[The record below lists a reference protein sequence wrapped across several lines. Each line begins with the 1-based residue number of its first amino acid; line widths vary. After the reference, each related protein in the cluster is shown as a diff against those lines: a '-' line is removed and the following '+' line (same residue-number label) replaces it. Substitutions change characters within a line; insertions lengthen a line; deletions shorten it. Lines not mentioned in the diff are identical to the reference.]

1 MPTDHANTDRSPPAS
16 ADERWV
22 IVVVPEAS
30 EVPAGRRVAQLLR
43 TAKRRHG
50 LRCIE
55 VSERTPDEQLQA
67 ARAEVIEL
75 RRQLEQA
82 KRRQIYDRRAKER
95 QKEAGKVHGRGKVP
109 VNLPEPIKA
118 DARDGRLRAG
128 RAGVTTARG
137 RHPAVSAAG
146 EDADEQPEQ
155 E

>member
-55 VSERTPDEQLQA
+55 VSKRTPDEQLQA
-67 ARAEVIEL
+67 ARAEVIRLQRLVLAQAERIAGLSQRHARKL
-75 RRQLEQA
+75 R
-82 KRRQIYDRRAKER
+82 KRRAVTRMSLRSARSDERRRRAER
-95 QKEAGKVHGRGKVP
+95 
-109 VNLPEPIKA
+109 
-118 DARDGRLRAG
+118 
-128 RAGVTTARG
+128 
-137 RHPAVSAAG
+137 
-146 EDADEQPEQ
+146 
-155 E
+155 